1 MSIIQFC
8 SNFLKEPLFLSAVN
22 KTFLA
27 CSLLKKK
34 SKPLNSIC
42 NKRYKK
48 PCPIAKLLTGHTYSQ
63 LTCYVSEKT
72 WLEEPAPGLGDCAW
86 HSDFSH
92 MAWAGIGELCMY
104 ISHILDTLKTTRNT
118 TTYSKHREQWRISSA
133 SAVTP
138 CHWLE
143 STCLPAHDWEEYGL
157 WSQRDPGRVSAL
169 TANRWLNFPVT
180 PVSRPFIHS
189 FREIFTETLL
199 RADLVAG
206 AGDAVISRKKPKVYP
221 HEVSLLRETRSHQ
234 DSHT

>member
-1 MSIIQFC
+1 MHVYLTHSGYPEDHKEHNHLFKTQRAVT
-8 SNFLKEPLFLSAVN
+8 NFQ
-22 KTFLA
+22 
-27 CSLLKKK
+27 C
-34 SKPLNSIC
+34 
-42 NKRYKK
+42 
-48 PCPIAKLLTGHTYSQ
+48 
-63 LTCYVSEKT
+63 
-72 WLEEPAPGLGDCAW
+72 LGA
-86 HSDFSH
+86 
-92 MAWAGIGELCMY
+92 I
-104 ISHILDTLKTTRNT
+104 
-118 TTYSKHREQWRISSA
+118 
-133 SAVTP
+133 TP

-143 STCLPAHDWEEYGL
+143 STRLPAHDWEECGL

-199 RADLVAG
+199 LADLVAG